1 MGEGDNERD
10 ELDNQLTVLG
20 QSNLLHAG
28 NRRGVL
34 HVFGQVLFLLL
45 VLATVAT
52 TLPVRSRVPGDRR
65 RGQGSVE
72 FSQDTDPWSV

>member
-34 HVFGQVLFLLL
+34 HVLGQVLFLLL
-45 VLATVAT
+45 LLATVST
-52 TLPVRSRVPGDRR
+52 TLPVRPRVPGDRR
-65 RGQGSVE
+65 RGQKVSEVC
-72 FSQDTDPWSV
+72 QRH